1 MRKITFTILILL
13 FLQSCIPLK
22 VAPKIENYKLIKGK
36 KFKRWLPERQMF
48 IFEDNKDSNQFYHYV
63 NSKFQLGDFNVEDN
77 VPFTINGKQYFFS
90 FYEVSKDDQI
100 LNLAPMVVEAIVSSV
115 AKQSYEAINGP
126 EVVGKGNFYIAIEV
140 YSDHEADCLA
150 ENSFSRTVVLEY
162 LSALKN
168 EYLSTD
174 NYNGLV
180 FKN

>member
-1 MRKITFTILILL
+1 MHKITLTILILV

-22 VAPKIENYKLIKGK
+22 VAPKIENYKVVKGK
-36 KFKRWLPERQMF
+36 KFKRWLPKRQMF

-63 NSKFQLGDFNVEDN
+63 NNKFQLGDLNVEDN
-77 VPFTINGKQYFFS
+77 VPFTLQGKQYFFS
-90 FYEVSKDDQI
+90 FYEVSKDDQA
-100 LNLAPMVVEAIVSSV
+100 LNLAPMIIEALISS
-115 AKQSYEAINGP
+115 ATKQSYDAINGP

-140 YSDHEADCLA
+140 YSDDEFDCLE
-150 ENSFSRTVVLEY
+150 ENSFSRTAVLEY

-168 EYLSTD
+168 EYLSTE